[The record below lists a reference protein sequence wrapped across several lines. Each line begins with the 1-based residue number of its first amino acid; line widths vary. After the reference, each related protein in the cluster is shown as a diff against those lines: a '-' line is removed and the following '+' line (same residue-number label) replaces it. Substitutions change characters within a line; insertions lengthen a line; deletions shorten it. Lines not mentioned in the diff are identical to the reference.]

1 MTFYLG
7 IDGGGTGCRAVLAD
21 ADGKV
26 LGQGTG
32 GPANIRSDLQGSL
45 HSVLDAT
52 RAAIAGRDIALGQI
66 VAALGLAGANV
77 SAVADAFRD
86 QLPFARAQVV
96 SDGVTA
102 TRGALGQSDGVLAAI
117 GTGSVFS
124 VQYQGQ
130 TRQVGG
136 RGFMLGDEGSG
147 ARLGRALLADAL
159 RADDGLLPMTPLLA
173 DVLSE
178 FGGGEAIISW
188 GFRATPREYAAMA
201 PRLAGSQDPAAR
213 AIMVRAA
220 GQIRSIIA
228 ALQPTGQILPVTYI
242 GGLGPIYAALLQGD
256 WPEAAAIGSGAE
268 GALNLAYALA
278 PPPLEK
284 AAS

>member
-7 IDGGGTGCRAVLAD
+7 IDGGGTGCRAVLTD
-21 ADGKV
+21 AEGRV
-26 LGQGTG
+26 LGQATG

-45 HSVLDAT
+45 RNVLAAS
-52 RAAIAGRDIALGQI
+52 RAAIGGHAIAMEQI
-66 VAALGLAGANV
+66 SAALGLAGANV
-77 SAVADAFRD
+77 TAVADAFHAL
-86 QLPFARAQVV
+86 LPFGRAQVV

-102 TRGALGQSDGVLAAI
+102 TRGALGRADGVLAAM

-147 ARLGRALLADAL
+147 AQLGRALLADAL

-173 DVLSE
+173 QTLSD

-188 GFRATPREYAAMA
+188 GFAATPGEFGALA
-201 PRLAGSQDPAAR
+201 PRIAGSDDPAAQAIMTRAADQLR
-213 AIMVRAA
+213 AII
-220 GQIRSIIA
+220 G
-228 ALQPTGQILPVTYI
+228 ALQPQGQVLPVTYI
-242 GGLGPIYAALLQGD
+242 GGLGPAYAALLRAD
-256 WPEAAAIGSGAE
+256 WPEATAIGSGVD
-268 GALNLAYALA
+268 GALQIARDTTCLLSEVT
-278 PPPLEK
+278 P
-284 AAS
+284 